1 MAFIRVGSELKL
13 ISNQTRA
20 LISHAVFSA
29 VYSSLLPH
37 QTSALSSLPLL
48 HCRLFEDYFRCHGAL
63 NSDVPNSDVPSP
75 DVLSSDVPS
84 SDVPSS
90 DVPSS
95 DVPNSDVLSSDVPS
109 SDVPSPDVP
118 KRDYP
123 INSFR
128 LD

>member
-1 MAFIRVGSELKL
+1 MVFVRVGSESKL

-37 QTSALSSLPLL
+37 QTSALNSLPLL

-63 NSDVPNSDVPSP
+63 NSDVPNSDVPSS
-75 DVLSSDVPS
+75 DVLS

-95 DVPNSDVLSSDVPS
+95 DVPNSDVPSCDVPS

-123 INSFR
+123 INSLR